1 MERGAYT
8 MIRVP
13 KQLLPLFSGYSQ
25 KQVKLVL
32 LMINSYDPN
41 MRKKTI
47 FRHEIRNAFG
57 DTINISDVSKKLVKS
72 LSVDPLCDDD
82 GKSPL
87 IAYIGSA
94 YPSGIEY
101 TFRYEIESALNADDT
116 ECIEIDESLLAELP
130 NVGYSLKLLLLLLS
144 SAKNGSC
151 TVPIADAGILLFGGQ
166 TAYRPATANATANQ
180 YTRINSAVDD
190 INTHTDYTVSITPV
204 KEHRSV
210 TAWQFTITT
219 AANTTH
225 DTVSPQ
231 VISQLLQKYKI
242 YVTESCASFIATF
255 CTNEKNARVMVKD
268 LVKETI
274 LLIQAGVID
283 SSDIPVFLA
292 RKAVLY
298 RHKKPALWYTMPK
311 TQLILESI
319 IYKKTTQFATTI
331 NIIINNCHSYK
342 EMLAYLKQQK

>member
-1 MERGAYT
+1 

-101 TFRYEIESALNADDT
+101 TFRYEIESALNAADT
-116 ECIEIDESLLAELP
+116 ECIEFNEALLAGLP
-130 NVGYSLKLLLLLLS
+130 NTGYSLKLLLLLLS

-151 TVPIADAGILLFGGQ
+151 TIPITDAGVLLFGGQ
-166 TAYRPATANATANQ
+166 TAYMPNKANATANQ
-180 YTRINSAVDD
+180 FARLNQAVED
-190 INTHTDYTVSITPV
+190 INACTNYAVTVAPI
-204 KEHRSV
+204 KERRAVS
-210 TAWQFTITT
+210 AWHFTMTT
-219 AANTTH
+219 TEAH

-231 VISQLLQKYKI
+231 FINQLLQKYNFNN
-242 YVTESCASFIATF
+242 VSDASAVFIALF
-255 CTNEKNARVMVKD
+255 CATENEAKSMVKGIA
-268 LVKETI
+268 KEATA
-274 LLIQAGVID
+274 LTRAGIMD
-283 SSDIPVFLA
+283 SDDIPKFVT
-292 RKAVLY
+292 RKAALY
-298 RHKKPALWYTMPK
+298 PHANPVLWYTTP
-311 TQLILESI
+311 TVQRVIEHL
-319 IYKKTTQFATTI
+319 IYKYPTQFTWYITGI
-331 NIIINNCHSYK
+331 VHNCHSYQD
-342 EMLAYLKQQK
+342 MIRFMKQEHIR